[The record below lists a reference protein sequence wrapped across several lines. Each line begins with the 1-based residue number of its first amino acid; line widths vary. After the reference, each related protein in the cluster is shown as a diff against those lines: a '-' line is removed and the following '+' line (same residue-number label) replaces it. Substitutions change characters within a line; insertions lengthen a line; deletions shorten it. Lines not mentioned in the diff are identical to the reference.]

1 MLVELRK
8 YDNLGTPKYFFELFT
23 NIVTTN
29 SIWKNDDIEKLFYN
43 KIIDDKTVFDGCL
56 PFANI
61 LGLILYDESH
71 NIFLNQEII
80 DSLTTQENLQNK
92 IVEFILEKLKED
104 INFLKIF
111 SQNNISFDIVYKQ
124 IQINNSAFD
133 FKFSNFKQLLLD
145 FEVITVHPNIKS
157 FKFLLNNKYKRL
169 IDAKVLPEVR
179 KKMISVEQLKKD
191 LEAKQKNGI
200 EGEKFVL
207 EFEKKRLHDK
217 AGIIWVAEYSVA
229 EGYDI
234 LSFDKIESKE
244 NDRYIE
250 VKSFSTNPYFYWS
263 KNEID
268 FAKKKS
274 ENYFLYLID
283 RDKISQSNYEPII
296 IQNPILHVFNNT
308 QWIKEIENYR
318 IELIK

>member
-23 NIVTTN
+23 NIMTTN
-29 SIWKNDDIEKLFYN
+29 SIWKNADIEKLFYN

-56 PFANI
+56 PFANSF
-61 LGLILYDESH
+61 GLILYDKSH
-71 NIFLNQEII
+71 NIFLNQEIL

-92 IVEFILEKLKED
+92 IVEIILEKLKED
-104 INFLKIF
+104 INFLNIF
-111 SQNNISFDIVYKQ
+111 SQNNLSFDIVYKQ

-145 FEVITVHPNIKS
+145 FEIITVHPNIKS
-157 FKFLLNNKYKRL
+157 FKFILNNKYKHL
-169 IDAKVLPEVR
+169 IDDKVLPEVR

-207 EFEKKRLHDK
+207 EFEKKRLLDK

-229 EGYDI
+229 EGFDI
-234 LSFDKIESKE
+234 LSFDKIESME

-268 FAKKKS
+268 VAKNKQN
-274 ENYFLYLID
+274 NYFLYLVD
-283 RDKISQSNYEPII
+283 RDKITQIDYEPII
-296 IQNPILHVFNNT
+296 IQNPIANIFNNA

-318 IELIK
+318 IELIN

>member
-23 NIVTTN
+23 NILTTN
-29 SIWKNDDIEKLFYN
+29 SIWKNADIEKLFYN
-43 KIIDDKTVFDGCL
+43 KIIDNKTVFDGCL
-56 PFANI
+56 PFANS
-61 LGLILYDESH
+61 LGLILYDKSD
-71 NIFLNQEII
+71 NIFLNRELIEA
-80 DSLTTQENLQNK
+80 LTTQEILQNK
-92 IVEFILEKLKED
+92 IVEIILEKLKDD
-104 INFLKIF
+104 INFLNIF
-111 SQNNISFDIVYKQ
+111 SQNNLSFDIVYKQ
-124 IQINNSAFD
+124 YQINNSAFD

-145 FEVITVHPNIKS
+145 FEIITVHPNMKS
-157 FKFLLNNKYKRL
+157 FKFILNDKYKHL

-191 LEAKQKNGI
+191 LEVKQKNGI

-207 EFEKKRLHDK
+207 EFEKKRLLNK

-229 EGYDI
+229 EGFDI
-234 LSFDKIESKE
+234 LSFDKIDSIE

-268 FAKKKS
+268 VAKNKHD
-274 ENYFLYLID
+274 NYFLYLVD
-283 RDKISQSNYEPII
+283 REKIKQVDYQPII
-296 IQNPILHVFNNT
+296 IKNPIKNIFNNAE
-308 QWIKEIENYR
+308 WIKEIENYR
-318 IELIK
+318 IELIN